1 MVEKSIKMK
10 KVKCCMC
17 GKFTTNT
24 RDTVHIQKNKA
35 NQECWDNAI
44 GEGDDYLVLAVCRKC
59 GDADYKDYMTE

>member
-1 MVEKSIKMK
+1 MTEKLKMK

-24 RDTVHIQKNKA
+24 RDTVHIPKNKA
-35 NQECWDNAI
+35 NQECRDNAI
-44 GEGDDYLVLAVCRKC
+44 GEGKDYLVLAVCRKC